1 LESKLV
7 VALDLMKESDLI
19 EMAAKIGSRVF
30 AIKLNWPAILL
41 SGSRII
47 RDVSRYSRVICD
59 FKVADIPNTNS
70 LITEKALEMGAWGII
85 SHSFTGHDSL
95 RAVIESAGDMKV
107 FSVVSMSHPGSAE
120 FINPNTDRLVEMS
133 VRAGAS
139 GFIAPGNDPAEI
151 TRIRK
156 MAPGKI
162 IMTPGVGA
170 QGGKAGD
177 AIRAGAD
184 LVIVGRSV
192 YTSADPVKQVGD
204 LNMEIDSSV

>member
-1 LESKLV
+1 MESKLV
-7 VALDLMKESDLI
+7 VALDLMKEDDLLGI
-19 EMAAKIGSRVF
+19 AAKIGSQVF
-30 AIKLNWPAILL
+30 AIKLNWPAILV

-47 RDVSRYSRVICD
+47 REVSRYSRVICD

-85 SHSFTGHDSL
+85 SHSFTGYDSL
-95 RAVIESAGDMKV
+95 RAVIEHAGDMSV

-120 FINPNTDRLVEMS
+120 FINPNTDRLIEMS
-133 VRAGAS
+133 VRAGAA
-139 GFIAPGNDPAEI
+139 GFIAPGNNPEEI
-151 TRIRK
+151 SRIRK
-156 MAPGKI
+156 MAPEKI

-177 AIRAGAD
+177 AVRAGAD

-192 YTSADPVKQVGD
+192 YASNDPEKQV
-204 LNMEIDSSV
+204 EIFNSEINSSV

>member
-1 LESKLV
+1 MESKLV
-7 VALDLMKESDLI
+7 VALDLMNESDLLEI
-19 EMAAKIGSRVF
+19 AGKIGSQVF
-30 AIKLNWPAILL
+30 AIKLNWPAIMV

-85 SHSFTGHDSL
+85 SHSFTGYDSL
-95 RAVIESAGDMKV
+95 RAVIESARDLRV

-133 VRAGAS
+133 IRAGVA
-139 GFIAPGNDPAEI
+139 GFIAPGNNPVEI
-151 TRIRK
+151 SRIRK
-156 MAPGKI
+156 MAMDRI

-192 YTSADPVKQVGD
+192 YTSSDPVEQVEN
-204 LNMEIDSSV
+204 LNREIESSA

>member
-1 LESKLV
+1 
-7 VALDLMKESDLI
+7 MESDLI

-47 RDVSRYSRVICD
+47 REVSRYSRVICD

-139 GFIAPGNDPAEI
+139 GFIAPGNNPAEI
-151 TRIRK
+151 ARIRK

-192 YTSADPVKQVGD
+192 YTSADPVKQVD
-204 LNMEIDSSV
+204 NLNMEIDSSV